1 MAHDTHILDGINY
14 DLTLHTRDEYLEMTK
29 DWTDPCEDFIVE
41 DFQLQNDEKGRT
53 FKVVREDLN
62 PLGGTK
68 GRLGELLMST
78 IKTDTITYVAPRQG
92 HAPAALAILAKKYNK
107 RLVLFAPARQ
117 EASTHQ
123 MHAAELGGE
132 LRWVRSAAMPN
143 LNREAKAWADRN
155 NATFFPF
162 GLKHPLVTAVMTR
175 ACDNYMKKHGQPK
188 EMWTAISTGVMSRS
202 MQVGWP
208 DTDFHCVAVARNIK
222 GGEAG
227 RAKIYSHPYEFGRG
241 EDMETAP
248 FPSVKTYDLK
258 VLRFMREHASDGA
271 FFWNTG
277 RDHHVS
283 MDPATINSYRE
294 WGDRSDLLKP

>member
-1 MAHDTHILDGINY
+1 MAHNNHILDGVNY
-14 DLTLHTRDEYLEMTK
+14 DLTLHTRDEYLEMAK
-29 DWTDPCEDFIVE
+29 DWTDPCGDLIVE
-41 DFQLQNDEKGRT
+41 KFQLKDDPLGRT
-53 FKVVREDLN
+53 FNVVREDLN

-92 HAPAALAILAKKYNK
+92 HAPAALAILAKRYNK

-117 EASTHQ
+117 EASVHQ
-123 MHAAELGGE
+123 MHAMELGAE
-132 LRWVRSAAMPN
+132 MRWVRSAAMPN

-162 GLKHPLVTAVMTR
+162 GLKHPLVTAVM
-175 ACDNYMKKHGQPK
+175 AKVCDDYMKKHGEPK
-188 EMWTAISTGVMSRS
+188 EVWTAISTGVMTRG

-208 DTDFHCVAVARNIK
+208 TAKFHSVAVARNLK
-222 GGEAG
+222 AGEAG
-227 RAKIYSHPYEFGRG
+227 RSTIYSHPYEFGRS
-241 EDMETAP
+241 EDSEVAP

-258 VLRFMREHASDGA
+258 VLRFMRQHAADGA

-277 RDHHVS
+277 RDHEVT
-283 MDPATINSYRE
+283 MDPATVNSYRE
-294 WGDRSDLLKP
+294 WGDKSDLARP